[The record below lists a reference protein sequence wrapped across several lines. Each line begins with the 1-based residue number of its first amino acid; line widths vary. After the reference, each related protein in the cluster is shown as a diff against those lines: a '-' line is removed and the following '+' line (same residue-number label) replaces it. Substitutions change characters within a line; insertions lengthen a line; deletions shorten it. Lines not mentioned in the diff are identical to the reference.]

1 MIFTLINKTFGRTL
15 RFIER
20 LKVFPLS
27 YNFIDEMHN
36 KAVLDSVAYAYEFFG
51 QASYRNLREEL
62 WEYCINLSEINKK
75 SINSRSKAIILEFGV
90 WKGESINYFGK
101 KCPQAEI
108 YGFDSFTGFAE
119 EWSGVVIKKGDG
131 AAKDGIY
138 RIGAFDTNGNMPKVP
153 ANVKLIKGYFQE
165 TLPKFSL
172 KSKIT
177 IMHIDCDTYEST
189 IYVLNKLAKN
199 LVKGSIIIFDEY
211 FGFSNWRSHEHKAL
225 MDFSRIN
232 KKSFNYVAYTS
243 LHVAVQIN

>member
-1 MIFTLINKTFGRTL
+1 MYTLINNTFGRVI

-20 LKVFPLS
+20 VKYFPIS
-27 YNFIDEMHN
+27 YNFIDEMRK
-36 KAVLDSVAYAYEFFG
+36 KAILDSVDYAYEFLG
-51 QASYRNLREEL
+51 QAVYRNTRESL
-62 WEYCINLSEINKK
+62 WDYCLDISKITNDKITNK
-75 SINSRSKAIILEFGV
+75 SKTIILEFGV

-108 YGFDSFTGFAE
+108 YGFDSFTGLAE
-119 EWSGVVIKKGDG
+119 EWRGVVIKKGDG

-138 RIGAFDTNGNMPKVP
+138 KIGAFDNNGYMPKVP

-172 KSKIT
+172 KSKVSI
-177 IMHIDCDTYEST
+177 IHIDCDTYEST
-189 IYVLNKLAKN
+189 IYILNKLAKN
-199 LVKGSIIIFDEY
+199 ISKGSIIIFDEY

-232 KKSFNYVAYTS
+232 KKNFKYVAYTS
-243 LHVAVQIN
+243 VHVAVQIN